1 MTIVLVSIDAKYIH
15 TNNAVRLLKAN
26 SSFPIDILE
35 YTIKDD
41 PTQMVQD
48 IRDKLPDVIGFS
60 VYIWNVEPIKVVLNQ
75 LSDLDATIVLGGPEV
90 SYDSEYFLSFE
101 AVDAIIRGEGEITF
115 QRLLERLVK
124 REPFADLDGI
134 ATRDGSRI
142 LVNPIVE
149 IPDLSVL
156 RSPHHF
162 DSDLPHLAHRIA
174 YVESSRGCP
183 FRCSYCL
190 SSLEE
195 RVRFFPVETV
205 QTDILHLMDNGVR
218 TIKFLD
224 RTFNAN
230 RNTMTLLDFIIRHDN
245 GDTVFQFEITGDI
258 LDPAIIQ
265 YLNTHARP
273 GLFRFEIG
281 IQSTNET
288 TNALVDRNQDTKRLF
303 ERIKD
308 IQRAGV
314 IDLHLDLIA
323 GLPMED
329 KASFIR
335 TFDEVFH
342 LGAKELQL
350 GFLKMLRGTKIRRE
364 ADKYAYAYDEQ
375 APYEIR
381 SNHVLSETDVAE
393 IKAVETMLEL
403 YHNKGHFGP
412 RLHAHILAQESPY
425 AFFRNLAKHYD
436 KHNYG
441 THRYQLED
449 LYQRLEETLSD
460 DLTFRIRQ
468 DYLEHFPI
476 KPKRYF
482 PSTVDRQTRQ
492 TILQR
497 ISTTEHIP
505 LHQLYKHSVLLV
517 HGNEAFCAY
526 YQHGN
531 CRSYTTKAP

>member
-41 PTQMVQD
+41 PHQIAKD
-48 IRDKLPDVIGFS
+48 IKDMQPDVVGLS
-60 VYIWNVEPIKVVLNQ
+60 VYIWNVERVKTILN
-75 LSDLDATIVLGGPEV
+75 LLKDLDASIVLGGPEV
-90 SYDSEYFLSFE
+90 SYDPAYFLSFE
-101 AVDAIIRGEGEITF
+101 AVDVIVRGEGEHTF
-115 QRLLERLVK
+115 ERLLKRLFDK
-124 REPFADLDGI
+124 KPYADLNGI

-142 LVNPIVE
+142 VVNPIVE
-149 IPDLSVL
+149 ITDLSTL

-162 DSDLPHLAHRIA
+162 ESDLPHLPHRIA

-195 RVRFFPVETV
+195 RVRFFPLESV
-205 QTDILHLMDNGVR
+205 QADILHLINNGVR

-230 RNTMTLLDFIIRHDN
+230 RNTMALLDFIIRHDN
-245 GDTVFQFEITGDI
+245 GNTVFQFEITGDI
-258 LDPAIIQ
+258 LDPTIVD

-281 IQSTNET
+281 IQSTNDI
-288 TNALVDRNQDTKRLF
+288 TNELVDRIQDTSILF
-303 ERIKD
+303 ERIKA
-308 IQRAGV
+308 IQNAGI

-329 KASFIR
+329 KTSFIR
-335 TFDEVFH
+335 TFDDVFH
-342 LGAKELQL
+342 LGAKEIQL

-364 ADKYAYAYDEQ
+364 ADKYDYDFDDK

-381 SNHVLSETDVAE
+381 SNHVLTETDIAE

-403 YHNKGHFGP
+403 YHNKGHFGS
-412 RLHAHILAQESPY
+412 RLHTHILAQSSPY
-425 AFFRNLAKHYD
+425 AFFLGLARHYD
-436 KHNYG
+436 THNYD

-449 LYQRLEETLSD
+449 LYQRLEETFPD
-460 DLTFRIRQ
+460 DMIHRLRQ

-482 PSTVDRQTRQ
+482 PSTVDRNTRQ
-492 TILQR
+492 TTLQR
-497 ISTTEHIP
+497 ISTAEGIP
-505 LHQLYKHSVLLV
+505 LHKLYKHSVLLV
-517 HGNEAFCAY
+517 HDEHAFCAY
-526 YQHGN
+526 YQNGG
-531 CRSYTTKAP
+531 CTSYTTKAP